1 MSLLWLTNQ
10 LFCFQ
15 NDLEE
20 IGKTEN
26 YIIDCLMA
34 MVVKLSEVTFRPL
47 FFKVSSFL
55 YFSFYSHISYKI

>member
-47 FFKVSSFL
+47 FFKVSSFPL
-55 YFSFYSHISYKI
+55 LLLLLTYQL